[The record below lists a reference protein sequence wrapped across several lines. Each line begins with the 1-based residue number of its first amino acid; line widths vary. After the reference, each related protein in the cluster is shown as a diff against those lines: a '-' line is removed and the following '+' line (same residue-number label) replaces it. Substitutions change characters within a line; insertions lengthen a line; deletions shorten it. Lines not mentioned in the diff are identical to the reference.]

1 MQCDA
6 ELGLSEE
13 VKEDWEHFLLSHVI
27 LFETTHLYNLSHL
40 VQMVV
45 TEVVQE
51 VVVVVAQHRRKETE
65 HLFMGYGHGARQN
78 RVADQRFPDVVI
90 DQVEVLN

>member
-1 MQCDA
+1 
-6 ELGLSEE
+6 
-13 VKEDWEHFLLSHVI
+13 
-27 LFETTHLYNLSHL
+27 
-40 VQMVV
+40 MVV